1 MNEKQL
7 VNYLKKQTKL
17 VLIELL
23 QYAYNEMNTN
33 QRRTVFGGIIKQI
46 PKSNI
51 DGKQLL
57 KQIKNFQKDS
67 LAGEYY
73 APFEINSKN
82 YTYIPEETEEWFE
95 KLNDFLVAS
104 TQLSEQNDHSLAAEC
119 FSLLYDLI
127 EKMEDGKEIIFADE
141 YGSWMI
147 PGDEKIYLKAF
158 LTSLAS
164 IKNPKEFANASIPL
178 IKRDSYM
185 SVTDKVYF
193 TAISVANKE
202 QKAFLKEEVERQ
214 KIQTKSNY

>member
-7 VNYLKKQTKL
+7 VNSLKKQTKS

-23 QYAYNEMNTN
+23 QHAYNEMNTN

-51 DGKQLL
+51 DSKQLL

-67 LAGEYY
+67 LAGDYY

-82 YTYIPEETEEWFE
+82 YTHIPEETEEWFE

-104 TQLSEQNDHSLAAEC
+104 TQLSERNSHSLAAEC
-119 FSLLYDLI
+119 FFLLYNLI
-127 EKMEDGKEIIFADE
+127 EKMEDGEEIIFADE

-158 LTSLAS
+158 LTSLAVNRRTLS
-164 IKNPKEFANASIPL
+164 DCI
-178 IKRDSYM
+178 
-185 SVTDKVYF
+185 
-193 TAISVANKE
+193 
-202 QKAFLKEEVERQ
+202 
-214 KIQTKSNY
+214 